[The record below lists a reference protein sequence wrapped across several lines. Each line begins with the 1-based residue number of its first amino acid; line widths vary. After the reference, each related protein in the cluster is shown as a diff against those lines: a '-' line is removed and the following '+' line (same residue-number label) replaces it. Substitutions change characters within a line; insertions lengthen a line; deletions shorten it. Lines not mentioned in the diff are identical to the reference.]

1 MTELSIAI
9 IGGGF
14 MGQAHSLAYSIA
26 PLGAD
31 IGGAA
36 LRRAVLV
43 DSDPEVA
50 RSAAARLGWEDW
62 ATDWREV
69 VARADIDIV
78 DICTPPQL
86 HEEIAL
92 AAIAAGK
99 HVFCEKPI
107 TNLSQEAQTMVD
119 AAREAGVVTQVGFN
133 YRHTPAVAFTRKL
146 LDEGRLGVPL
156 QFRGTYLQET
166 GFYNS
171 EPNRWRARKSTGGS
185 GASGDIGSHVVEV
198 SEYLL
203 GDIVRVNA
211 LLRSKAAGTDAGWRD
226 EADRIGKDLIDDG
239 GVWIC
244 EYESGAIG
252 SFAASSY
259 ASGRKN
265 RLYFELDASKGAVQ
279 FDWNRRE
286 EFTVSYV
293 DEPSDHRGFRTVH
306 TNTEHPDGWWRLA
319 GLGLGYVEVSSIQF
333 QKFVRAIVEGEG
345 AERPTFVNALHVQQ
359 VMDAV
364 AESAATGAWVDVP
377 RTADHATVHRDT
389 RAEIA

>member
-1 MTELSIAI
+1 VRELGVAI

-14 MGQAHSLAYSIA
+14 MGQAHSLAYAVA
-26 PLGAD
+26 PISAELGATV
-31 IGGAA
+31 
-36 LRRAVLV
+36 RRAVLV
-43 DSDPEVA
+43 DNDPAVA
-50 RSAAARLGWEDW
+50 ESAAARLGWDEW

-69 VARADIDIV
+69 IGRDDIDIV

-107 TNLSQEAQTMVD
+107 TNLSAEARVMVD

-133 YRHTPAVAFTRKL
+133 YRHTPAVAFARRL

-166 GFYNS
+166 GFYNTD
-171 EPNRWRARKSTGGS
+171 PNRWRARKSTGGS
-185 GASGDIGSHVVEV
+185 GASGDIGSHVVDV

-203 GDIVRVNA
+203 GDIVRVSA
-211 LLRSKAAGTDAGWRD
+211 LLRSKAAGADSGWRD
-226 EADRIGKDLIDDG
+226 DGERVGEDLIDDG
-239 GVWIC
+239 GAWIC
-244 EYESGAIG
+244 EFASGAIG
-252 SFAASSY
+252 TFAASSY

-265 RLYFELDASKGAVQ
+265 RLFFELDASRGAVE
-279 FDWNRRE
+279 FDWNSRE
-286 EFTVSYV
+286 EFRVSYV
-293 DEPSDHRGFRTVH
+293 DEDSDHRGFRTVH

-319 GLGLGYVEVSSIQF
+319 GLGMGYVEVSAIQF
-333 QKFVRAIVEGEG
+333 QKFVRAIVQGDD
-345 AERPTFVNALHVQQ
+345 AMRPTFVHALHVQQ

-364 AESAATGAWVDVP
+364 AESARTGSWVDVP
-377 RTADHATVHRDT
+377 RSEQA
-389 RAEIA
+389 